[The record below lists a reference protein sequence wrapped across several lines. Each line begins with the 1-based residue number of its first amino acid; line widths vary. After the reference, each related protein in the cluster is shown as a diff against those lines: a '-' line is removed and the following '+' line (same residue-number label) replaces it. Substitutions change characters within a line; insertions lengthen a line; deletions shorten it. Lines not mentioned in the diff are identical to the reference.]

1 MLEKRSESEVLS
13 VLPGGAADKAGVFKG
28 DRILEVNGTL
38 AEGASHRQVGMGGG
52 EWRKGE
58 LRRT

>member
-1 MLEKRSESEVLS
+1 MLEMRSESEVLS

-38 AEGASHRQVGMGGG
+38 AEGASHRQVGRRDG
-52 EWRKGE
+52 KG
-58 LRRT
+58 

>member
-38 AEGASHRQVGMGGG
+38 AEGASHRQVGRG
-52 EWRKGE
+52 
-58 LRRT
+58 RRPARWVD